1 MANKKGRKLYPK
13 ENIVK
18 ILLLI
23 IVVWF
28 VATILVNQVRSSLIQ
43 TERLSVTVLEHIEE
57 GYGLLSGEEVA
68 IAAPADGVVERL
80 VTEGNRVRK
89 GNAVFSANG
98 VIAYTNNAGRVS
110 YQIDGLEGITDLSA
124 ICGTNLEERYAA
136 QQSDTGEPQTT
147 DAVSGAV
154 YAKVIN
160 TFDEIYLYITVPHNT
175 YTDSLEVDKQIPVRL
190 TDLDYEVTAQVTD
203 IVDAGDSGRYLKLKL
218 SDVKEI
224 VFQQRIYKIELP
236 YNRTSAIAVP
246 KEAVVEK
253 HGKTGVYYLQ
263 KGFVLWQEVTLGDE
277 WPDLGLVVVEQT
289 EENSG
294 LEAGDVIVTTPHLV
308 HEGENIKF

>member
-18 ILLLI
+18 ILLLV
-23 IVVWF
+23 IVIWF
-28 VATILVNQVRSSLIQ
+28 AATILINQVRGNLIQ
-43 TERLSVTVLEHIEE
+43 TERLSVTVLEHVDA

-68 IAAPADGVVERL
+68 IAAPADGAVERT
-80 VTEGNRVRK
+80 VAEGNRVRK

-110 YQIDGLEGITDLSA
+110 YQIDGLEGITDLA
-124 ICGTNLEERYAA
+124 TVCGINLEERYATQSSSEE
-136 QQSDTGEPQTT
+136 QQSS

-160 TFDEIYLYITVPHNT
+160 TFDEIYLYAAVPRTT
-175 YTDSLEVDKQIPVRL
+175 YTASLEVDKRIPVRL
-190 TDLDYEVTAQVTD
+190 TDLDYEVTARVTELM
-203 IVDAGDSGRYLKLKL
+203 DAADGSRYVKLKL
-218 SDVKEI
+218 PDVKEM

-236 YNRTSAIAVP
+236 YNRTNAIAVP
-246 KEAVVEK
+246 KEALVEK
-253 HGKTGVYYLQ
+253 HGKMGVYCLQ
-263 KGFVLWQEVTLGDE
+263 KGFVLWQEITLGDE
-277 WPDLGLVVVEQT
+277 WPDLGVVVVEQT
-289 EENSG
+289 EDEGG